1 MTYEYEYEVEVA
13 SINSADISDVCG
25 SLEITHGRLIGG
37 GYIEGREGQADAY
50 VHFYAFPHPK
60 GWEFRVAT
68 TAGDPAWEEAD
79 QAGFEELAASC
90 GVNL

>member
-1 MTYEYEYEVEVA
+1 MNHKYDVNVD
-13 SINSADISDVCG
+13 SINSEDISDVCG
-25 SLEITHGRLIGG
+25 RLGIKNGRLIGG
-37 GYIEGREGQADAY
+37 GYIEGREGQADDY

-90 GVNL
+90 GVKL